1 MNHLIG
7 GIFMAT
13 TYLYTL
19 GIGLFF
25 LFLSLILNGLNDLF
39 HGLSFFDLSF
49 DALPGFLPITPLE
62 ICAFLV
68 GFGGM
73 GYTLYT
79 KTFLHL
85 LFAMLCGALLCF
97 LTKTLIAQ
105 LRKVDSSAL
114 TEADLIGV
122 EAKVIV
128 TIFEGST
135 GSVALNTKHGK
146 ISYPAQSAHLIREGT
161 IVKVVDIQQ
170 HILIVSDDPAYF
182 LSHHLMK

>member
-1 MNHLIG
+1 
-7 GIFMAT
+7 MAT
-13 TYLYTL
+13 IYLYTL

-25 LFLSLILNGLNDLF
+25 LFLSLILDGLNDLL
-39 HGLSFFDLSF
+39 HGLSFFDLSS
-49 DALPGFLPITPLE
+49 LPGFLPITPLE

-85 LFAMLCGALLCF
+85 LFAILCGALLCF

-105 LRKVDSSAL
+105 LKKVDSNAI
-114 TEADLIGV
+114 TEADLIGA
-122 EAKVIV
+122 EGKVIV

-146 ISYPAQSAHLIREGT
+146 ISYPAQSASLIREGT
-161 IVKVVDIQQ
+161 IVKVLDVQQ
-170 HILIVSDDPAYF
+170 HILIVSDDPTYF
-182 LSHHLMK
+182 LNHRLMK